1 MFDDGNA
8 YQRFMGRWSDRVAA
22 TFVADLDVPDD
33 RWWLDVGCGSGALL
47 AAVLDAHRPARLIGV
62 DPSSAQLTLAQQR
75 LATAP
80 RLELVV
86 GSAEAIALD
95 DDRVDAVVTGLALNF
110 CPDPQ
115 AALAELCRVARP
127 GGTIAGYVWDYRHP
141 DFFLNRYW
149 QAAALEGVP
158 GSADERDRWPVC
170 TDAGIAALLTS
181 HPGAVRGSLVIDTP
195 FGSHDDLW
203 DGFLLGIGP
212 AGAHLAGLAD
222 DDRARLRNRLR
233 VVVDHAGGP
242 EAMTARALTFCIPV
256 P

>member
-1 MFDDGNA
+1 MTTA
-8 YQRFMGRWSDRVAA
+8 SM
-22 TFVADLDVPDD
+22 
-33 RWWLDVGCGSGALL
+33 
-47 AAVLDAHRPARLIGV
+47 
-62 DPSSAQLTLAQQR
+62 PSSPAWPSTSVPTRRQPSQSC
-75 LATAP
+75 
-80 RLELVV
+80 VV
-86 GSAEAIALD
+86 L
-95 DDRVDAVVTGLALNF
+95 RVRAARSPGTSGTTVT
-110 CPDPQ
+110 
-115 AALAELCRVARP
+115 
-127 GGTIAGYVWDYRHP
+127 P

-149 QAAALEGVP
+149 QAAELEGVP